1 MQWLYL
7 SKILLNLFS
16 SWENVTLLLLKTMFS
31 PQEIIIWNSA
41 ALTINQIN

>member
-16 SWENVTLLLLKTMFS
+16 SWENMTLLLLKTMFS
-31 PQEIIIWNSA
+31 PQEIIWNSA
-41 ALTINQIN
+41 ALTINQIY